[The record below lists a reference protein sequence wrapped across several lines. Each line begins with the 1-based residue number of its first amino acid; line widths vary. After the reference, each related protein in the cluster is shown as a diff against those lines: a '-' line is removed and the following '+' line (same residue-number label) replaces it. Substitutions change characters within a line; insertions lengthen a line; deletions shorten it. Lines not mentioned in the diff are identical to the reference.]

1 MRDERLGSVEN
12 LGIILKLLKLLKLTK
27 LTKLINHTIK
37 ILAGTIFR
45 TRAYLGLNS
54 LFFHLF
60 PKKMES
66 KTARGAI
73 FGVVA
78 CRQGGA
84 RFAHLKGVIDA
95 FPLKSRLGSA
105 EDTSPAEAGAWG
117 WVRFIN
123 AFS

>member
-1 MRDERLGSVEN
+1 MKDRSDENYGNYEN
-12 LGIILKLLKLLKLTK
+12 DENVPITPIRPISSIQKSENYS
-27 LTKLINHTIK
+27 LI
-37 ILAGTIFR
+37 
-45 TRAYLGLNS
+45 
-54 LFFHLF
+54 FHLF

>member
-1 MRDERLGSVEN
+1 MRNERLGSLEN
-12 LGIILKLLKLLKLTK
+12 LGSLGIILKLTNL
-27 LTKLINHTIK
+27 TIK

-45 TRAYLGLNS
+45 TRAYLEINS

-78 CRQGGA
+78 CFRGDA